1 MRLAGWTLIGG
12 RLVADQTPAG
22 LVARG
27 GEMKGRCQTGE
38 CRRTLTLDAQ
48 DWIARGYA
56 NTSLTELTRTYRC
69 GRVGC
74 KLHFS
79 EHYANGVPLQ
89 TYVGGTETAAIT
101 CNRCMRVTTLSV
113 ERLVQRLVRTG
124 AGDGNTGCNVFAA
137 AIKAPCRH
145 CGAVR
150 WTGEIR
156 SLPYSARQP
165 SPTG

>member
-1 MRLAGWTLIGG
+1 MTKKTSNRYSREVRARAVRMVHEHAGEHASRWAA
-12 RLVADQTPAG
+12 V
-22 LVARG
+22 
-27 GEMKGRCQTGE
+27 ES
-38 CRRTLTLDAQ
+38 
-48 DWIARGYA
+48 IAA
-56 NTSLTELTRTYRC
+56 KI
-69 GRVGC
+69 GC
-74 KLHFS
+74 KLHFNES
-79 EHYANGVPLQ
+79 YANGVPLQ
-89 TYVGGTETAAIT
+89 TYVSGTETAVIT

-124 AGDGNTGCNVFAA
+124 VGDGNTGCNVFAA

-156 SLPYSARQP
+156 SLPYSARQR

>member
-1 MRLAGWTLIGG
+1 MCLAGWTFIGG
-12 RLVADQTPAG
+12 RLVTDQTPAG

-27 GEMKGRCQTGE
+27 GEMKGRCETGQ

-56 NTSLTELTRTYRC
+56 NTSSTELTRTYRC

-74 KLHFS
+74 KLHFNKF
-79 EHYANGVPLQ
+79 YANGVPLQ

-113 ERLVQRLVRTG
+113 DRLVQRLVRTG
-124 AGDGNTGCNVFAA
+124 AADGNTGCNVFAA
-137 AIKAPCRH
+137 VIKAPCRH

-150 WTGEIR
+150 WTGEIQR
-156 SLPYSARQP
+156 SPLRASSA
-165 SPTG
+165 T